1 MTSCFPGFFCL
12 FLVLIP
18 LNPTSGSTFIV
29 GQCQDLPALIV
40 VAQSLSRIWL
50 FATPW
55 TAVHQA
61 SCPSPSLEFAQTHVH
76 WVTDAIQPSHPLLS
90 PSPPAFYLSQ
100 HRGIF
105 QWVSYSHQ
113 MAKFWSF
120 SFSISP
126 SNEYSGFISFR
137 INWSDLLAVQGTL
150 KSLLQHNSTQFNTI
164 CLEHWTL
171 PHLPRG
177 PCEPEL
183 VVLEGSQRGRGFSN
197 SSIRIIWGCY
207 ST

>member
-18 LNPTSGSTFIV
+18 LNPTSGSTFIL
-29 GQCQDLPALIV
+29 GQCQDLPTLIV

-55 TAVHQA
+55 IAAHQA

-76 WVTDAIQPSHPLLS
+76 WVTDAIQPSHPLSS

-100 HRGIF
+100 HQGHF

-113 MAKFWSF
+113 MAKYWSF

-126 SNEYSGFISFR
+126 SSEYSGLISLR
-137 INWSDLLAVQGTL
+137 IDWFDLLADQGIL
-150 KSLLQHNSTQFNTI
+150 KSLLQH
-164 CLEHWTL
+164 
-171 PHLPRG
+171 R
-177 PCEPEL
+177 
-183 VVLEGSQRGRGFSN
+183 N
-197 SSIRIIWGCY
+197 SS
-207 ST
+207 